1 MAQRSA
7 KARKRESITLTITTF
22 PPHGSLSVVDCLS
35 GHIIVFKMPVVN
47 PAKPRLTTAG
57 GRKKAISGENTEA
70 RQERTG
76 ACVQHGGEYR
86 VKKYWGVH

>member
-7 KARKRESITLTITTF
+7 KAQQRESITLTITTF

-47 PAKPRLTTAG
+47 PAKPWLTSSAG
-57 GRKKAISGENTEA
+57 WRRNAISGKNIEA
-70 RQERTG
+70 RQEHTG
-76 ACVQHGGEYR
+76 AYVQHGEEYR
-86 VKKYWGVH
+86 GKKY